1 MNNYGQHSCPL
12 TLATFYLRFIKGFS
26 TIMAPLTEC
35 MKKGEFQWTQEAAKA
50 FKFIKKRMTEAPVM
64 RLPNFSKVF

>member
-1 MNNYGQHSCPL
+1 
-12 TLATFYLRFIKGFS
+12 
-26 TIMAPLTEC
+26 